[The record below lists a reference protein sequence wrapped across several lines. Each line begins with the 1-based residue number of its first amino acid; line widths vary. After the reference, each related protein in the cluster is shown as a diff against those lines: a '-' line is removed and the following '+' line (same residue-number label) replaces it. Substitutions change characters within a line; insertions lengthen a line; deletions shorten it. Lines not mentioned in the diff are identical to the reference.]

1 MDSWQ
6 RRRRNKTSNYCV
18 WRFVEPSP
26 QCLLCQCQWWL
37 LSCIYL
43 APVLINELD
52 ISPGIDTV
60 WPWNKEDIL
69 FSIEYRI
76 SLQSFRSV
84 CFKIMKTRNEIIKQ
98 MYPNM
103 LRYLLPSSK
112 ARKITDP
119 QNTGKTKPLRHLY
132 TGLQSWS
139 PCLVQAAKLDK
150 RQARKERKFM
160 HIPRLLTS
168 LGSAL
173 IFDFSTLYDCWKPC
187 PLHCSAGLGLTLL
200 VSRLNLSIFF

>member
-52 ISPGIDTV
+52 VSPGIDTV

-84 CFKIMKTRNEIIKQ
+84 CFKIMKTRIEIIKQ

-103 LRYLLPSSK
+103 LRYFSSK

-132 TGLQSWS
+132 TGLEAHAWCRQLS
-139 PCLVQAAKLDK
+139 LTRDK
-150 RQARKERKFM
+150 QGRKGNLC
-160 HIPRLLTS
+160 IY
-168 LGSAL
+168 LG
-173 IFDFSTLYDCWKPC
+173 Y
-187 PLHCSAGLGLTLL
+187 
-200 VSRLNLSIFF
+200 